1 LALRRFHPL
10 GLGTFHPLAL
20 PRFIPPELRHITSM
34 PRASLFVVA
43 TPLGNLGDLSHR
55 AEETLR
61 TVPVVAAEDTR
72 RVRGLLS
79 HLDAHPL
86 VLSFHAHSPEKRQ
99 ERLLEILAE
108 GRDVALVTDAGTPGV
123 SDPGE
128 TLVAAVRAAGFP
140 VVPVPGPSAVN
151 TALSASGLSADR
163 YLFLGFLPRKG
174 RERERLLGIVAGS
187 EWTVVLY
194 EAPGRLAGLLADLAA
209 VAGGSREAVVCR
221 ELTKL
226 YEEFRPGTLAELAAY
241 YEEVPP
247 RGEITVVIAA
257 RPEAEGPPPP
267 ADTAERAAQLL
278 ASGLSRKA
286 VVQRLVADTGVARNE
301 AYRIVTSLP

>member
-1 LALRRFHPL
+1 MSK
-10 GLGTFHPLAL
+10 GT
-20 PRFIPPELRHITSM
+20 
-34 PRASLFVVA
+34 LFVVA

-61 TVPVVAAEDTR
+61 TVAVVAAEDTR

-79 HLDAHPL
+79 HLEAHPT
-86 VLSFHAHSPEKRQ
+86 VLSFHAHSPEKRS
-99 ERLLEILAE
+99 ETLLEILSE

-128 TLVAAVRAAGFP
+128 TLVAVAREAGFT
-140 VVPVPGPSAVN
+140 VVPIPGPSAVS

-163 YLFLGFLPRKG
+163 YLFLGFIPRKG
-174 RERERLLGIVAGS
+174 RERERLLKQVAQS

-194 EAPGRLAGLLADLAA
+194 EAPGRVTELLRDLGEIAGMDR
-209 VAGGSREAVVCR
+209 GAVVCR

-226 YEEFRPGTLAELAAY
+226 YEEFKPGTLEELASY
-241 YEEVPP
+241 YEAVPP
-247 RGEITVVIAA
+247 RGEITVVVSG
-257 RPEAEGPPPP
+257 RTEVEDSPTP
-267 ADTAERAAQLL
+267 ADTAVRAAELL
-278 ASGLSRKA
+278 ATGLTRKE
-286 VVQRLVADTGVARNE
+286 VVQRLVADTGVPRNE

>member
-1 LALRRFHPL
+1 MPT
-10 GLGTFHPLAL
+10 GTLY
-20 PRFIPPELRHITSM
+20 
-34 PRASLFVVA
+34 VVA

-72 RVRGLLS
+72 RVRGLLT

-86 VLSFHAHSPEKRQ
+86 VLSFHAHSPER
-99 ERLLEILAE
+99 RRDLLLEILSD
-108 GRDVALVTDAGTPGV
+108 GRDVAFVTDAGTPGV

-128 TLVAAVRAAGFP
+128 SLVAAVRSGGFP
-140 VVPVPGPSAVN
+140 IVPIPGPSAVS

-174 RERERLLGIVAGS
+174 RERDRLLRMVADS

-194 EAPGRLAGLLADLAA
+194 EAPGRLVELLADLGGL
-209 VAGGSREAVVCR
+209 AGEEREAIVCR

-226 YEEFRPGTLAELAAY
+226 YEEFKPGTLAQLAAY
-241 YEEVPP
+241 YEQIPP
-247 RGEITVVIAA
+247 RGEITVVIAG
-257 RPEAEGPPPP
+257 RPERDAAPAP
-267 ADTAERAAQLL
+267 ADTAIRAAELL

>member
-1 LALRRFHPL
+1 
-10 GLGTFHPLAL
+10 
-20 PRFIPPELRHITSM
+20 M
-34 PRASLFVVA
+34 PATLFVVA

-55 AEETLR
+55 AEATLR

-72 RVRGLLS
+72 RIRGLLA

-86 VLSFHAHSPEKRQ
+86 VLSFHAHSPERRQ

-140 VVPVPGPSAVN
+140 VVPVPGPSAVS
-151 TALSASGLSADR
+151 TALSASGFSADR

-174 RERERLLGIVAGS
+174 RERDWLLGVVAEA

-194 EAPGRLAGLLADLAA
+194 EAPGRLAELLRDLAGI
-209 VAGGSREAVVCR
+209 AGGDRQAVVCR

-226 YEEFRPGTLAELAAY
+226 YEEFRPGTLAELASY
-241 YEEVPP
+241 YDEVPP
-247 RGEITVVIAA
+247 RGEITLVVEG
-257 RPEAEGPPPP
+257 RPEREAPP
-267 ADTAERAAQLL
+267 APLDAATRAAELL
-278 ASGLSRKA
+278 ATGLSRKA

>member
-1 LALRRFHPL
+1 MPA
-10 GLGTFHPLAL
+10 GT
-20 PRFIPPELRHITSM
+20 
-34 PRASLFVVA
+34 LFVVA

-55 AEETLR
+55 AEEVLR
-61 TVPVVAAEDTR
+61 TAPVVAAEDTR
-72 RVRGLLS
+72 RIRGLLS

-128 TLVAAVRAAGFP
+128 TLVAAVRGAGYAI
-140 VVPVPGPSAVN
+140 VPVPGPSAVS
-151 TALSASGLSADR
+151 TALSASGLPADR

-174 RERERLLGIVAGS
+174 RERERLLGIAAKA

-194 EAPGRLAGLLADLAA
+194 EAPPRLAELLKDLAA
-209 VAGGSREAVVCR
+209 VAGGDRQAVVCR
-221 ELTKL
+221 ELTKM
-226 YEEFRPGTLAELAAY
+226 YEEFRPGTLEELASY
-241 YEEVPP
+241 YEAVPP
-247 RGEITVVIAA
+247 RGEITVVVAG
-257 RPEAEGPPPP
+257 RSEVEPPP
-267 ADTAERAAQLL
+267 APEDTAVRAAELL

-286 VVQRLVADTGVARNE
+286 VVQRLIADVGVARNE